1 MKDGFVR
8 IGCCSPVIRVADCAA
23 NAGSI
28 IAKAQ
33 EMNSMGVRVA
43 VFPELCVTG
52 STCGDLFERS
62 ALLASAQKAVEE
74 IITRTAE
81 LDMLLLVGVP
91 VAAGSCLYSCAA
103 AICRG
108 KLLALNAKS
117 NTVNHSENSDSRWFS
132 AAPAEPVI
140 VNYAGFSVP
149 LGSGLLLECE
159 DMPGLVIGSVLG
171 ADMLAVCPPE
181 QNMAAQGATVIAGL
195 SASSEIIGRAS
206 SRRSIS
212 TVQSER
218 LTCAYVLANAGEGES
233 TGDLVFAG
241 HCLVS
246 ENGVVLAEQRWQPG
260 GIITADIDVQ
270 MLVRERRRIG
280 GFAGTSDASG
290 KVSFSLTPGECSVN
304 RYYTP
309 TPFVPEDKSERES
322 RSEEILTMQS
332 RALASRLSS
341 IGCKKAVLGLSGG
354 LDSTLALIVCVRTFD
369 LLGMDRRNII
379 TITMPCFGTTGRTRS
394 NACRL
399 AEAYGVTLRE
409 IPIAAA
415 AELHLSDIGHDGVTT
430 DVTYEN
436 AQARERT
443 QILMDIA
450 NMENGIVIGTGD
462 LSEVALGWSTYNGD
476 HMSMY
481 GVNCDIP
488 KTLIRYIVLYEAAR
502 TGGELGAVLTD
513 VFDTPVSPEL
523 LPPKDGEIAQKTED
537 IVGPYEL
544 HDFFLYHFIRYGVEP
559 SKLYRIARLAF
570 GDKYDGATVKKWLGV
585 FIRRFFTQ
593 QFKRSCVPDGVKVG
607 SVALSPRGDW
617 RMPSDA
623 SAAHWL
629 ALAEQIDPQ

>member
-1 MKDGFVR
+1 MKDGFVK
-8 IGCCSPVIRVADCAA
+8 IGCCSPAIRVADCEK
-23 NAGSI
+23 NAESV
-28 IAKAQ
+28 IAKAK
-33 EMNSMGVRVA
+33 EMYALGVRVA

-52 STCGDLFERS
+52 STCGDLFVRG
-62 ALLASAQKAVEE
+62 ALLNSAEAAIKKIAVK
-74 IITRTAE
+74 TADM
-81 LDMLLLVGVP
+81 DMLLLVGVP
-91 VAAGSCLYSCAA
+91 VCAGNKLYSCAA

-108 KLLALNAKS
+108 RLLSLTAKS
-117 NTVNHSENSDSRWFS
+117 NLSDYSENGDSRWFS
-132 AAPAEPVI
+132 AAPSQPVT
-140 VNYAGFSVP
+140 VDYAGFSVP
-149 LGSGLLLECE
+149 LGSGLIHECAE
-159 DMPGLVIGSVLG
+159 IPQ
-171 ADMLAVCPPE
+171 LAVGVEFGSDLIAPVQPS
-181 QNMAAQGATVIAGL
+181 QSMASEGATVIVCL
-195 SASSEIIGRAS
+195 SSSAEIIGRAE
-206 SRRSIS
+206 SRRMMTS
-212 TVQSER
+212 VQSER
-218 LTCAYVLANAGEGES
+218 LMCAYALANAGQGES
-233 TGDLVFAG
+233 TGDMVFAG
-241 HCLVS
+241 HCLIG
-246 ENGVVLAEQRWQPG
+246 ENGVILSEQRWQPG
-260 GIITADIDVQ
+260 KIITSDIDVQ
-270 MLVRERRRIG
+270 MLAGERRRVG
-280 GFAGTSDASG
+280 CFAGVSVQE
-290 KVSFSLTPGECSVN
+290 KRISFSLTPCEDKVE

-309 TPFVPEDKSERES
+309 TPFVPEDKAERES
-322 RSEEILTMQS
+322 RCEEILTMQS
-332 RALASRLSS
+332 RALATRLSA

-354 LDSTLALIVCVRTFD
+354 LDSTLALVVCVRTFD
-369 LLGMDRRNII
+369 LLGIDRKNII

-409 IPIAAA
+409 IPIAKA

-523 LPPKDGEIAQKTED
+523 LPPKDGQIAQKTED

-544 HDFFLYHFIRYGVEP
+544 HDFFIYHFIRYGAEP
-559 SKLYRIARLAF
+559 AKLYRLARMAF

-629 ALAEQIDPQ
+629 ALVEQIDSQ